1 MTAVTVETSAEAS
14 SQETAHPGLTVGDV
28 SFAYPGTDRAALENI
43 NMTLGAGDIAAL
55 VGPSGCG
62 KTTLLKT
69 IGGVLAP
76 TSGTISFGSEDV
88 THLPVSRRRVG
99 WVPQQ
104 YALFEHLDVKSNI
117 AFGLRAQKVPKAQR
131 LERVQE
137 MLKLCRI
144 TELADRAPDELSGGQ
159 RQRVAIARA
168 LAPNPKV
175 LLLDEPL
182 GALDPQLRGQ
192 LRADLRKMIRKAGVT
207 TVIVTHDQEEALAM
221 ADHLVMMNSGRI
233 EQSGKP
239 ESVWA
244 HPNSAWAAEFLGHAT
259 ILPVVEY
266 TDSQRAVI
274 KPGLSVPVKFDD
286 GQGEAADGTMGL
298 AIRSVDFEAV
308 PVEGES
314 KEAGLPAESVP
325 TGTSNAGGVIGVVRE
340 VEYRGDGFV
349 VKAELE
355 DGLRVPAEARV
366 RMEIGQRTLIRASER
381 RNVPQVE
388 K

>member
-1 MTAVTVETSAEAS
+1 MTTVTFEQSAEAAR
-14 SQETAHPGLTVGDV
+14 QETVDAGLVVGNV
-28 SFAYPGTDRAALENI
+28 SFAYPGVDRAALENI
-43 NMTLGAGDIAAL
+43 NMTLGTGDIAAL

-69 IGGVLAP
+69 IGGVLTP
-76 TSGTISFGSEDV
+76 TAGTIRFGSDDV

-104 YALFEHLDVKSNI
+104 YALFDHLDVKSNI
-117 AFGLRAQKVPKAQR
+117 AFGLRAQKVPKEQR
-131 LERVQE
+131 IERVQE
-137 MLKLCRI
+137 MLALCRI
-144 TELADRAPDELSGGQ
+144 SELADRAPDELSGGQ

-192 LRADLRKMIRKAGVT
+192 LRADLRKMIRRAGVT

-233 EQSGKP
+233 EQAGKP

-244 HPNSAWAAEFLGHAT
+244 RPNSAWAAEFLGHAT

-266 TDSQRAVI
+266 TGPQRAAI
-274 KPGLSVPVKFDD
+274 SAGLSVPVKFED
-286 GQGEAADGTMGL
+286 GNRETAGDSMGL
-298 AIRSVDFEAV
+298 AVRSVDFDAA
-308 PVEGES
+308 PADSES
-314 KEAGLPAESVP
+314 EEAGRPTESEP
-325 TGTSNAGGVIGVVRE
+325 TSTSNLGKVFGVVKE

-349 VKAELE
+349 VRAELG

-366 RMEIGQRTLIRASER
+366 RMEVGQRTLIRASER
-381 RNVPQVE
+381 RHVPQVE